1 MQKKIQRLIT
11 FYYNQTF
18 DRKMRLFLSVVILLT
33 TTIIL
38 LVSTWSSVSAITRQ
52 SRQMAEEQI
61 TTLANSFVSELGTY
75 KTMAIA
81 LQINSSIQEYLRFE
95 NKTDDAYSGTATEA
109 FQIIN
114 NTMNMNDEINFIA
127 VVNNKFSDF
136 LYKGDVSLSI
146 SDFAAVYDG
155 DFQSAMLAST
165 GTMRLNFNNAYYSGE
180 KYTLNIYQP
189 IYSTTN
195 MIHEEGLLVINI
207 DNNLLNQL
215 NVRDERDLKTDIYLI
230 DVSGKVL
237 TASKRHERDAI
248 VENIKYFDKESGSF
262 SRSGYLYIYQKI
274 EGWNYFLVSQIP
286 LVELYRSS
294 LKTMFILAG
303 VILAM
308 TFVALILSKMMI
320 QKLYQPLEKVISK
333 MDSVSAGKIDT
344 RINTENMPPDFTKL
358 ASGFNV
364 MMDEIMKLM
373 EEVKMEQHQLE
384 QIKFNALQSQIQPH
398 FLYNTLDCIHWQAIA
413 QGNKE
418 VSVMVKALAQYYRIC
433 LSKGKDIIP
442 LQEELE
448 HIKSYLVI
456 QNMRYD
462 NIIEAQIEVDD
473 SYLCIQIPKM
483 TLQPLVENSIYH
495 GLKAKEGMKGSIHVT
510 AKKTGEEVYIL
521 IEDTGTGMSEEAI
534 EEMNS
539 SITEYD
545 DSFGYG
551 VRNVNRRIQL
561 LFGQKYG
568 LRFQRNP
575 VGGVTVEIHLPF
587 EIEIEY
593 KEILSCVK

>member
-1 MQKKIQRLIT
+1 MQKKIQKLIT

-61 TTLANSFVSELGTY
+61 TTLGNSFVSELGTY

-248 VENIKYFDKESGSF
+248 VENIKYFDKEKGSF

-495 GLKAKEGMKGSIHVT
+495 GLKAKEGMKGSIHVS

-587 EIEIEY
+587 ECEIEY

>member
-294 LKTMFILAG
+294 LKTMFILAW